1 MELRPDALP
10 SHPISGFLTNQMADK
25 DILTQVRE
33 ALRVNPDI
41 TGADLKKRLGGS
53 QPVAFFNLLLQQARE
68 AEAKIAEQL
77 ANEAG
82 VAEAS
87 DGVEESEGPDPT
99 FWVQEPDGSLH
110 ELDYLKSKR
119 EMQIF
124 RRKGVKYP

>member
-1 MELRPDALP
+1 
-10 SHPISGFLTNQMADK
+10 MADK

-82 VAEAS
+82 VAEES
-87 DGVEESEGPDPT
+87 DNAGEDDGPAPT
-99 FWVQEPDGSLH
+99 FWIQEPEGNLV
-110 ELDYLKSKR
+110 ELDYHTAKR

-124 RRKGVKYP
+124 RRKGVTYR